1 MKKLLLITL
10 IFTLAGCASTEFK
23 PFEAKNNVFEGTGGT
38 KLVVE
43 GIDVWENGDPP
54 KKYKI
59 IGIIEDERA
68 GGVIPKSMLI
78 SDIAKKAKDSG
89 GDAIIKM
96 ESNSQITGFI
106 SNAYAS
112 GNAYGN
118 SVNASSFGSAAAV
131 RRINSRFAVIK
142 YIQ

>member
-1 MKKLLLITL
+1 MKKLLLTL
-10 IFTLAGCASTEFK
+10 IFILAGCASTEFK
-23 PFEAKNNVFEGTGGT
+23 PFEAKNNAFEGTGGT

-54 KKYKI
+54 RKYKI

-68 GGVIPKSMLI
+68 AAVIPKSMLI

-89 GDAIIKM
+89 GDAIIKID
-96 ESNSQITGFI
+96 SNSQITGFI

-112 GNAYGN
+112 GNVYGN
-118 SVNASSFGSAAAV
+118 NANTSSFGATSAV